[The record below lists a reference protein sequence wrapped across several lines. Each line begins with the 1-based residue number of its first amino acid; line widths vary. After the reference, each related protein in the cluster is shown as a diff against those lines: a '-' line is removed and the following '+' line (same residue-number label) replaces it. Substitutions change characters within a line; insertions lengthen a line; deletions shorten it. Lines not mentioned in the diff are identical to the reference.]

1 MLSTKPLI
9 VVTALL
15 LMLPMLAQSAQTN
28 TFKAKFTAEYS
39 FPEKPPTAKNGRARG
54 GPQTAAPQLPKIPGA
69 GEVSWAEPDLRVDF
83 TNGLNQE
90 SMRLLVN
97 FDTGKATMLY
107 PDTLNGYRTD
117 LKALDAKGYLP
128 IARDFLSR
136 RIEDYTPKGFA
147 RKNAGSETVN
157 GVKCTHTQYARDD
170 GTQVELWRRKS
181 GDPVRILAQTSKGKL
196 RIEVTE
202 YKRGVSLGPET
213 FAVDDSYQ
221 LKDVKEPPA
230 ELGLPQ

>member
-1 MLSTKPLI
+1 MLSTKLLI
-9 VVTALL
+9 LFTALL
-15 LMLPMLAQSAQTN
+15 LTLPVLAQSAQRD

-39 FPEKPPTAKNGRARG
+39 FPEKPPGAGSARAQG
-54 GPQTAAPQLPKIPGA
+54 GPQATAPQLPKIPGA
-69 GEVSWAEPDLRVDF
+69 GEIRWAEPDLRVDF

-128 IARDFLSR
+128 VARDFLSR
-136 RIEDYTPKGFA
+136 RVKDFTPEGFT

-157 GVKCTHTQYARDD
+157 GVVCTHTKYARDD
-170 GTQVELWRRKS
+170 GALVELWRRKN
-181 GDPVRILAQTSKGKL
+181 GDPVRIAGKTSRGKL
-196 RIEVTE
+196 RIDITE
-202 YKRGVSLGPET
+202 FQRGVRLSPDT
-213 FAVDDSYQ
+213 FAVDGAYQ
-221 LKDVKEPPA
+221 LKDVKEPPP
-230 ELGLPQ
+230 ELSIPK